1 MSINTSI
8 YTRKDDYYKND
19 RNDERNNRVHFLKR
33 KEDNKN
39 VKINNI
45 IIDNIMSNDR
55 PEYDK
60 EFGDLNKVIN
70 NLKSKLEETD
80 KIKKKLEEDY
90 TKKISDLQRKLSVKE
105 NNIEQSIKTIDEKE
119 NKIKKLNETIDSY
132 TKEIDNLKLMISS
145 NKSTLKNLRQ
155 YKLIKEVDMSNTI
168 SVNEEFIP
176 KYDGQD
182 PLKFYD
188 IIVDISS
195 IKEFVNGWKI
205 LKNKIGIENLKQ
217 TDESSIK
224 IGVVGN
230 GNKGKSFILSKI
242 SDIELPIGESI
253 KTKGLS
259 IKFPKLDNHINRNIT
274 LLDSAGQETPVLNN
288 EKNIYTNTNINFD
301 NQISNEISNTDSL
314 TEKSRDKLLTEF
326 FLQNYIVKYSDLL
339 IIVVG
344 ILTFSEQKLINKIK
358 KTFLKFGKKGQL
370 IVIHNLQSYVTVEQ
384 VKNYINDTLLKSDTF
399 NLKEEFEI
407 SKELTDLENKNE
419 FQWSYYYEPK
429 SSPNTIHLIFAREKS
444 EAGNFYNQ
452 KSIHHIYEILNT
464 INEKEPLNLI
474 KNIKD
479 LFMIISG
486 EILETDINENDI
498 ECKDDKIKLN
508 ITEKKSELKLKKC
521 SIDELD
527 MNHFFTSGFEPKY
540 CYYVNKDM
548 LTIICE
554 IPGEVSDEN
563 FNIQSD
569 FQNGKCIIKIEG
581 NKKND
586 ISNLEKECKKIKNTR
601 EFGPYNFSI
610 IIEDFNVDVDNGK
623 LEKNDGL
630 IKISYPIKVTSSK
643 LTFKKK

>member
-1 MSINTSI
+1 MEYYNFGSINTSI

-19 RNDERNNRVHFLKR
+19 RNDESNRVHFKFR
-33 KEDNKN
+33 RGKEDNKN
-39 VKINNI
+39 VKINNN

-90 TKKISDLQRKLSVKE
+90 TKKISDLQRKLSVKEKNLELSKKIIQEKETKIEKLKERVSLEEDYTKKISDLQRKLSIKE

-217 TDESSIK
+217 TDENSIK

-259 IKFPKLDNHINRNIT
+259 IKFPKLENHINRNIT
-274 LLDSAGQETPVLNN
+274 LLDSAGQETPV
-288 EKNIYTNTNINFD
+288 
-301 NQISNEISNTDSL
+301 
-314 TEKSRDKLLTEF
+314 
-326 FLQNYIVKYSDLL
+326 
-339 IIVVG
+339 
-344 ILTFSEQKLINKIK
+344 IK
-358 KTFLKFGKKGQL
+358 KIFIL
-370 IVIHNLQSYVTVEQ
+370 IQI
-384 VKNYINDTLLKSDTF
+384 
-399 NLKEEFEI
+399 
-407 SKELTDLENKNE
+407 
-419 FQWSYYYEPK
+419 
-429 SSPNTIHLIFAREKS
+429 
-444 EAGNFYNQ
+444 
-452 KSIHHIYEILNT
+452 
-464 INEKEPLNLI
+464 
-474 KNIKD
+474 
-479 LFMIISG
+479 
-486 EILETDINENDI
+486 
-498 ECKDDKIKLN
+498 
-508 ITEKKSELKLKKC
+508 
-521 SIDELD
+521 
-527 MNHFFTSGFEPKY
+527 
-540 CYYVNKDM
+540 
-548 LTIICE
+548 
-554 IPGEVSDEN
+554 
-563 FNIQSD
+563 
-569 FQNGKCIIKIEG
+569 
-581 NKKND
+581 
-586 ISNLEKECKKIKNTR
+586 
-601 EFGPYNFSI
+601 
-610 IIEDFNVDVDNGK
+610 
-623 LEKNDGL
+623 
-630 IKISYPIKVTSSK
+630 
-643 LTFKKK
+643 